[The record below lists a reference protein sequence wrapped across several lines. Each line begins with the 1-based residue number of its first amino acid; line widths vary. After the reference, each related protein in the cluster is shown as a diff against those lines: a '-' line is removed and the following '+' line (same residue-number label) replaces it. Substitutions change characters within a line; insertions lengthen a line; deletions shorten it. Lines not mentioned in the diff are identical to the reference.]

1 MEIEA
6 PVAPPQDEPVPMEVD
21 QPEMPVLA
29 KEESPLPA
37 VEPLVAEPP
46 ANTPQKA
53 VSDEPSEEL
62 HLTVNYKSPPTFEAR
77 EDRPS
82 FTSMEPIEAA
92 EPPPAARPVPPIS
105 REMPPSPPPIA

>member
-1 MEIEA
+1 MDIEA
-6 PVAPPQDEPVPMEVD
+6 PSQDEPVPMEVE

-37 VEPLVAEPP
+37 
-46 ANTPQKA
+46 NTPQKA
-53 VSDEPSEEL
+53 VSDEHSEEL

>member
-1 MEIEA
+1 MEIE
-6 PVAPPQDEPVPMEVD
+6 APPQDEPVPMEVD

-37 VEPLVAEPP
+37 VE
-46 ANTPQKA
+46 PQKA

-92 EPPPAARPVPPIS
+92 EPLHAARPVPPIS